1 MRMSLMIRSGN
12 DSATRTIA
20 SEARRAVTTS
30 YPSARSVSDTA
41 SKRLGSSSTTRSCL
55 VTAIVIRRLFTSAV
69 PPNRQ
74 VQRKYAS
81 AADFAFHGDAT
92 THLLHHVASEIK
104 TEANY

>member
-1 MRMSLMIRSGN
+1 MSLIIRSGN

-41 SKRLGSSSTTRSCL
+41 SKRPGSSSTTRSCL
-55 VTAIVIRRLFTSAV
+55 VTAIVIHGLLASAV
-69 PPNRQ
+69 PPTRQ

-81 AADFAFHGDAT
+81 ASDFAFHADAT
-92 THLLHHVASEIK
+92 SHLLHHVASEIK
-104 TEANY
+104 AEANS

>member
-1 MRMSLMIRSGN
+1 MSLMIRSGN

-20 SEARRAVTTS
+20 SEPRRAVTTS
-30 YPSARSVSDTA
+30 YPSARSVSETA

-55 VTAIVIRRLFTSAV
+55 VTAILIRLLATAV

-81 AADFAFHGDAT
+81 ATDFAFHADAT
-92 THLLHHVASEIK
+92 SHLLHHVASEIK
-104 TEANY
+104 TQADS